1 MIAKYNNKYY
11 NIKTL
16 DNGETIIWTPKET
29 KDFNK
34 YKTKSGQFY
43 YAKIIKPETVD
54 FFELTFMCNIDKT
67 DLYIE
72 KYHHKTST
80 ILVTTHNATFAKEHG
95 FYQEND
101 MWKKEIDIAKPTN
114 FTRML
119 ERVFDGKIEKKKLD
133 TESFIKEYTEMVT
146 SLKLKK

>member
-16 DNGETIIWTPKET
+16 DNGETIIWTPQET

-43 YAKIIKPETVD
+43 YAKIIKPETFD
-54 FFELTFMCNIDKT
+54 FFELTFMCNIDKA

-72 KYHHKTST
+72 KDHHKTST

-95 FYQEND
+95 FHQEND
-101 MWKKEIDIAKPTN
+101 MWKKEIDITKPTN